1 MQLPFAVYF
10 LWKILEGLIYFRK
23 PATPSPCKTDFL
35 VNFHHLSIMSI
46 GYGIAASDSA
56 CKNNFR

>member
-10 LWKILEGLIYFRK
+10 LWKILEGLICFRK
-23 PATPSPCKTDFL
+23 PATPSLCKTDFL
-35 VNFHHLSIMSI
+35 VNFHHLSIMFI